1 MGGHQFI
8 RTEDSELHALDG
20 AQRACA
26 APGAGATPHAWR
38 TQARCAG
45 ANLSTKSLRRLH
57 LGAQTPS
64 GRPPGRTSP
73 SWEEKA
79 GGGKGGGGKEAGKR
93 KGVKGALL
101 RLSGDFFRLPKRKKR
116 GRERKRFQGKKKK
129 KGNE

>member
-26 APGAGATPHAWR
+26 APGAGATPRAWR

-57 LGAQTPS
+57 LGAQTSS
-64 GRPPGRTSP
+64 GRRLGGSP
-73 SWEEKA
+73 
-79 GGGKGGGGKEAGKR
+79 
-93 KGVKGALL
+93 
-101 RLSGDFFRLPKRKKR
+101 
-116 GRERKRFQGKKKK
+116 RFGKKKLEEGK
-129 KGNE
+129 VGEGRRRGTVKG

>member
-57 LGAQTPS
+57 LSAQTSS
-64 GRPPGRTSP
+64 GRRLGSIYPI
-73 SWEEKA
+73 WEEKA
-79 GGGKGGGGKEAGKR
+79 GGGKGRGGKEAG
-93 KGVKGALL
+93 
-101 RLSGDFFRLPKRKKR
+101 
-116 GRERKRFQGKKKK
+116 ER
-129 KGNE
+129 